1 MSEILTRLMD
11 DVLHGEL
18 SDEERSLKKEELFAM
33 LDEAIK
39 QLPVGYTPDGLP
51 TDLGSIDDN
60 GNDVLYVGVAE
71 RMKMNEGRAPEDQV
85 APIQPG
91 FERKDYPIYLE
102 LLADKAAGKWDPSH
116 YC

>member
-1 MSEILTRLMD
+1 MSDDFIKRKLEEWELM
-11 DVLHGEL
+11 
-18 SDEERSLKKEELFAM
+18 SDEERAKSTLEMKHF
-33 LDEAIK
+33 
-39 QLPVGYTPDGLP
+39 PVGYTPDGLP
-51 TDLGSIDDN
+51 TDIGSIDDN
-60 GNDVLYVGVAE
+60 GNDVLYVSVAT